1 MKKKKITAIMAVI
14 MMAAGLSACSQSNA
28 KIEGKSG
35 IVKDEASKRESD
47 TGTSDPII
55 YVQEPEYV
63 DENDIISTDDTA
75 TIDGISYK
83 IDSYEHTTEFGN
95 RNKDTVAESLK
106 DSYEGNIDEN
116 YNLSNGYSYIF
127 VTMTYTNNTDEQVE
141 ISRNAGAFYIINDD
155 LERLQDE
162 ASKRESDTGTS
173 DPIIYV
179 QEPEYVDENDIISTD
194 DTATIDGISY
204 KIDSYEHTTEFGN
217 RNKDTVAESLKDSY
231 EGNID
236 ENYNLSNGYSYIFV
250 TMTYTNNTDEQV
262 EISRNAGAFYIIN
275 DDLERLQVGDP
286 GGIYID
292 NYWTE
297 GKENERYHYVL
308 GAGESVTSE
317 VGYIIQDEW
326 MSEDSKYIYYCIE
339 GIDSKT
345 NDKVQKYFKLE
356 L

>member
-28 KIEGKSG
+28 KLEGKSG
-35 IVKDEASKRESD
+35 IVKDEASK
-47 TGTSDPII
+47 T
-55 YVQEPEYV
+55 
-63 DENDIISTDDTA
+63 
-75 TIDGISYK
+75 
-83 IDSYEHTTEFGN
+83 
-95 RNKDTVAESLK
+95 
-106 DSYEGNIDEN
+106 
-116 YNLSNGYSYIF
+116 
-127 VTMTYTNNTDEQVE
+127 
-141 ISRNAGAFYIINDD
+141 
-155 LERLQDE
+155 
-162 ASKRESDTGTS
+162 ESDTGTS

-292 NYWTE
+292 NYWLGGDE
-297 GKENERYHYVL
+297 SDVYHYVL
-308 GAGESVTSE
+308 GKGEGITSE
-317 VGYIIQDEW
+317 LGYIIQDEG
-326 MSEDSKYIYYCIE
+326 MPEDTKCIYYCIE
-339 GIDSKT
+339 GKDSKT
-345 NDKVQKYFKLE
+345 NDTVKKYFKLE

>member
-28 KIEGKSG
+28 KLEGKSG
-35 IVKDEASKRESD
+35 IVKDAASKTESD

-95 RNKDTVAESLK
+95 RNKDTVAE
-106 DSYEGNIDEN
+106 
-116 YNLSNGYSYIF
+116 F
-127 VTMTYTNNTDEQVE
+127 
-141 ISRNAGAFYIINDD
+141 
-155 LERLQDE
+155 
-162 ASKRESDTGTS
+162 
-173 DPIIYV
+173 
-179 QEPEYVDENDIISTD
+179 
-194 DTATIDGISY
+194 
-204 KIDSYEHTTEFGN
+204 
-217 RNKDTVAESLKDSY
+217 LKDSY

>member
-1 MKKKKITAIMAVI
+1 MKRKKI
-14 MMAAGLSACSQSNA
+14 
-28 KIEGKSG
+28 
-35 IVKDEASKRESD
+35 
-47 TGTSDPII
+47 
-55 YVQEPEYV
+55 
-63 DENDIISTDDTA
+63 TA

-95 RNKDTVAESLK
+95 RNKDTVAEFLK

-127 VTMTYTNNTDEQVE
+127 VTMAYTNNTDEQVE
-141 ISRNAGAFYIINDD
+141 I
-155 LERLQDE
+155 L
-162 ASKRESDTGTS
+162 
-173 DPIIYV
+173 
-179 QEPEYVDENDIISTD
+179 
-194 DTATIDGISY
+194 
-204 KIDSYEHTTEFGN
+204 
-217 RNKDTVAESLKDSY
+217 
-231 EGNID
+231 
-236 ENYNLSNGYSYIFV
+236 
-250 TMTYTNNTDEQV
+250 
-262 EISRNAGAFYIIN
+262 RNAGAFYIIN

-308 GAGESVTSE
+308 CAGESVKSE

-326 MSEDSKYIYYCIE
+326 MSEDSKYIYYGIK

>member
-47 TGTSDPII
+47 TGT
-55 YVQEPEYV
+55 
-63 DENDIISTDDTA
+63 T
-75 TIDGISYK
+75 
-83 IDSYEHTTEFGN
+83 
-95 RNKDTVAESLK
+95 
-106 DSYEGNIDEN
+106 
-116 YNLSNGYSYIF
+116 
-127 VTMTYTNNTDEQVE
+127 
-141 ISRNAGAFYIINDD
+141 
-155 LERLQDE
+155 
-162 ASKRESDTGTS
+162 

>member
-1 MKKKKITAIMAVI
+1 MKRKKI
-14 MMAAGLSACSQSNA
+14 
-28 KIEGKSG
+28 
-35 IVKDEASKRESD
+35 
-47 TGTSDPII
+47 
-55 YVQEPEYV
+55 
-63 DENDIISTDDTA
+63 TA

-141 ISRNAGAFYIINDD
+141 I
-155 LERLQDE
+155 L
-162 ASKRESDTGTS
+162 
-173 DPIIYV
+173 
-179 QEPEYVDENDIISTD
+179 
-194 DTATIDGISY
+194 
-204 KIDSYEHTTEFGN
+204 
-217 RNKDTVAESLKDSY
+217 
-231 EGNID
+231 
-236 ENYNLSNGYSYIFV
+236 
-250 TMTYTNNTDEQV
+250 
-262 EISRNAGAFYIIN
+262 RNAGAFYIIN

-286 GGIYID
+286 SGIYID

-326 MSEDSKYIYYCIE
+326 MAEDSKYIYYGIK

>member
-1 MKKKKITAIMAVI
+1 MKRKKITAIMAVI
-14 MMAAGLSACSQSNA
+14 MMAAGFSACSQSNA
-28 KIEGKSG
+28 KLDGKSG
-35 IVKDEASKRESD
+35 IVKDENSKRESD
-47 TGTSDPII
+47 TGTSHPII

-95 RNKDTVAESLK
+95 RNKDTV
-106 DSYEGNIDEN
+106 
-116 YNLSNGYSYIF
+116 
-127 VTMTYTNNTDEQVE
+127 TD
-141 ISRNAGAFYIINDD
+141 F
-155 LERLQDE
+155 
-162 ASKRESDTGTS
+162 
-173 DPIIYV
+173 
-179 QEPEYVDENDIISTD
+179 
-194 DTATIDGISY
+194 
-204 KIDSYEHTTEFGN
+204 
-217 RNKDTVAESLKDSY
+217 LKDSY

-297 GKENERYHYVL
+297 GKENERYHYIL

>member
-1 MKKKKITAIMAVI
+1 MKRKKITAIMAVI

-28 KIEGKSG
+28 GLEGKSG
-35 IVKDEASKRESD
+35 IVKDEDSKTESD
-47 TGTSDPII
+47 TGVVDQTPAT
-55 YVQEPEYV
+55 YVQDAEYV
-63 DENDIISTDDTA
+63 NKNDIISTDDTA

-83 IDSYEHTTEFGN
+83 INSY
-95 RNKDTVAESLK
+95 
-106 DSYEGNIDEN
+106 DEN

-141 ISRNAGAFYIINDD
+141 I
-155 LERLQDE
+155 L
-162 ASKRESDTGTS
+162 
-173 DPIIYV
+173 
-179 QEPEYVDENDIISTD
+179 
-194 DTATIDGISY
+194 
-204 KIDSYEHTTEFGN
+204 
-217 RNKDTVAESLKDSY
+217 
-231 EGNID
+231 
-236 ENYNLSNGYSYIFV
+236 
-250 TMTYTNNTDEQV
+250 
-262 EISRNAGAFYIIN
+262 RNAGAFYIIN

>member
-28 KIEGKSG
+28 RLEGKSG

-141 ISRNAGAFYIINDD
+141 ISRNAGAFYII
-155 LERLQDE
+155 
-162 ASKRESDTGTS
+162 K
-173 DPIIYV
+173 
-179 QEPEYVDENDIISTD
+179 
-194 DTATIDGISY
+194 
-204 KIDSYEHTTEFGN
+204 
-217 RNKDTVAESLKDSY
+217 
-231 EGNID
+231 
-236 ENYNLSNGYSYIFV
+236 
-250 TMTYTNNTDEQV
+250 
-262 EISRNAGAFYIIN
+262 

-297 GKENERYHYVL
+297 GKENEIYHYVL

>member
-28 KIEGKSG
+28 RLEGKSG
-35 IVKDEASKRESD
+35 IVK
-47 TGTSDPII
+47 
-55 YVQEPEYV
+55 
-63 DENDIISTDDTA
+63 
-75 TIDGISYK
+75 
-83 IDSYEHTTEFGN
+83 
-95 RNKDTVAESLK
+95 
-106 DSYEGNIDEN
+106 
-116 YNLSNGYSYIF
+116 
-127 VTMTYTNNTDEQVE
+127 
-141 ISRNAGAFYIINDD
+141 
-155 LERLQDE
+155 DE

>member
-127 VTMTYTNNTDEQVE
+127 HYD
-141 ISRNAGAFYIINDD
+141 
-155 LERLQDE
+155 
-162 ASKRESDTGTS
+162 
-173 DPIIYV
+173 IY
-179 QEPEYVDENDIISTD
+179 
-194 DTATIDGISY
+194 
-204 KIDSYEHTTEFGN
+204 K
-217 RNKDTVAESLKDSY
+217 
-231 EGNID
+231 
-236 ENYNLSNGYSYIFV
+236 
-250 TMTYTNNTDEQV
+250 
-262 EISRNAGAFYIIN
+262 
-275 DDLERLQVGDP
+275 
-286 GGIYID
+286 
-292 NYWTE
+292 
-297 GKENERYHYVL
+297 
-308 GAGESVTSE
+308 
-317 VGYIIQDEW
+317 
-326 MSEDSKYIYYCIE
+326 
-339 GIDSKT
+339 
-345 NDKVQKYFKLE
+345 
-356 L
+356 

>member
-95 RNKDTVAESLK
+95 RNKDTV
-106 DSYEGNIDEN
+106 
-116 YNLSNGYSYIF
+116 
-127 VTMTYTNNTDEQVE
+127 TD
-141 ISRNAGAFYIINDD
+141 F
-155 LERLQDE
+155 
-162 ASKRESDTGTS
+162 
-173 DPIIYV
+173 
-179 QEPEYVDENDIISTD
+179 
-194 DTATIDGISY
+194 
-204 KIDSYEHTTEFGN
+204 
-217 RNKDTVAESLKDSY
+217 LKDSY

-326 MSEDSKYIYYCIE
+326 ISEDSKYIYYCIE

-345 NDKVQKYFKLE
+345 NDEVQKYFKLE

>member
-1 MKKKKITAIMAVI
+1 MKRKKI
-14 MMAAGLSACSQSNA
+14 
-28 KIEGKSG
+28 
-35 IVKDEASKRESD
+35 
-47 TGTSDPII
+47 
-55 YVQEPEYV
+55 
-63 DENDIISTDDTA
+63 TA

-83 IDSYEHTTEFGN
+83 IDSYEHTTEFEN

-106 DSYEGNIDEN
+106 DSYEGKIDEN

-141 ISRNAGAFYIINDD
+141 ILRNAG
-155 LERLQDE
+155 
-162 ASKRESDTGTS
+162 
-173 DPIIYV
+173 V
-179 QEPEYVDENDIISTD
+179 
-194 DTATIDGISY
+194 
-204 KIDSYEHTTEFGN
+204 
-217 RNKDTVAESLKDSY
+217 
-231 EGNID
+231 
-236 ENYNLSNGYSYIFV
+236 
-250 TMTYTNNTDEQV
+250 
-262 EISRNAGAFYIIN
+262 FYIIN

-317 VGYIIQDEW
+317 LGYIIQDEGIP
-326 MSEDSKYIYYCIE
+326 EDSKYIYYCIE

>member
-28 KIEGKSG
+28 KLEGKSG
-35 IVKDEASKRESD
+35 IVKDEASKTESD

-116 YNLSNGYSYIF
+116 YNLSNGYS
-127 VTMTYTNNTDEQVE
+127 
-141 ISRNAGAFYIINDD
+141 
-155 LERLQDE
+155 
-162 ASKRESDTGTS
+162 
-173 DPIIYV
+173 
-179 QEPEYVDENDIISTD
+179 
-194 DTATIDGISY
+194 
-204 KIDSYEHTTEFGN
+204 H
-217 RNKDTVAESLKDSY
+217 
-231 EGNID
+231 
-236 ENYNLSNGYSYIFV
+236 IFV

>member
-28 KIEGKSG
+28 KLEGKSG
-35 IVKDEASKRESD
+35 IVKDEASKTESD

-141 ISRNAGAFYIINDD
+141 I
-155 LERLQDE
+155 L
-162 ASKRESDTGTS
+162 
-173 DPIIYV
+173 
-179 QEPEYVDENDIISTD
+179 
-194 DTATIDGISY
+194 
-204 KIDSYEHTTEFGN
+204 
-217 RNKDTVAESLKDSY
+217 
-231 EGNID
+231 
-236 ENYNLSNGYSYIFV
+236 
-250 TMTYTNNTDEQV
+250 
-262 EISRNAGAFYIIN
+262 RNAGAFYIIN

>member
-55 YVQEPEYV
+55 YGQEPEYV

-83 IDSYEHTTEFGN
+83 IEKYEHTTEFGN
-95 RNKDTVAESLK
+95 RNKDTVADYLK
-106 DSYEGNIDEN
+106 DRCEGNIDEN

-141 ISRNAGAFYIINDD
+141 ISRNAGAFNII
-155 LERLQDE
+155 
-162 ASKRESDTGTS
+162 K
-173 DPIIYV
+173 
-179 QEPEYVDENDIISTD
+179 
-194 DTATIDGISY
+194 
-204 KIDSYEHTTEFGN
+204 
-217 RNKDTVAESLKDSY
+217 
-231 EGNID
+231 
-236 ENYNLSNGYSYIFV
+236 
-250 TMTYTNNTDEQV
+250 
-262 EISRNAGAFYIIN
+262 